1 MERPHLRIH
10 SSSDGH
16 MGRFH
21 LAVSRHNNAIY
32 GHVSVGTYAFLP
44 FGYIPRSESYEVL
57 ISFLILVLSL
67 LMVTPLIPL
76 ITDLTL
82 LTTYKQELDLH
93 L

>member
-1 MERPHLRIH
+1 MDRLHLRIH

-16 MGRFH
+16 MGCFH
-21 LAVSRHNNAIY
+21 LAVIIHNNAIY
-32 GHVSVGTYAFLP
+32 GHVSVGTYVFLP

-67 LMVTPLIPL
+67 LIVIPLIPL
-76 ITDLTL
+76 ITEPTL
-82 LTTYKQELDLH
+82 LTRYKQELDLH